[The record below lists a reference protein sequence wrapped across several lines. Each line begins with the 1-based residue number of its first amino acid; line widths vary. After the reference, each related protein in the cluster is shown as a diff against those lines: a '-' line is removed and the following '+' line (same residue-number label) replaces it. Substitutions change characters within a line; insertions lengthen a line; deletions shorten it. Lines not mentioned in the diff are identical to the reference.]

1 MFAQSFQTAGLGG
14 LSGTELLVVLGV
26 AVLLF
31 GGKKIP
37 EVAKGLGEGIKNF
50 KNAMKEEDPPPAR
63 KEPLNEEVKK

>member
-1 MFAQSFQTAGLGG
+1 VRSIDIP
-14 LSGTELLVVLGV
+14 ELLIILAV

-50 KNAMKEEDPPPAR
+50 KNALKEEK
-63 KEPLNEEVKK
+63 KEKENKGEEKKDA

>member
-1 MFAQSFQTAGLGG
+1 LRSIGVP
-14 LSGTELLVVLGV
+14 ELLIILAV

-50 KNAMKEEDPPPAR
+50 KNALKSEEAKP
-63 KEPLNEEVKK
+63 EEKKQA

>member
-1 MFAQSFQTAGLGG
+1 MRSIGIP
-14 LSGTELLVVLGV
+14 ELLIILAV

-50 KNAMKEEDPPPAR
+50 KNALKEEK
-63 KEPLNEEVKK
+63 KENKDDKEEVRKDA